1 VAGFEDELTAGGG
14 DLRGVVAVFASVIG
28 ALPEGLAVAAQR
40 SQVRRLNLIGLRPGT
55 NRVKGAVCRLWRSI
69 GLKRLA
75 NTRQPHL
82 VFGTLLRRRR
92 EYITVRALGLLMCDL
107 VALVVGE
114 AALVAVA
121 SVVLGGIIGTA
132 MALLF
137 VQILR
142 PLFTI
147 PPTGVTVPAVGV
159 TLLMGLVLAAAL
171 AAGAS
176 LRRTH
181 LVDVLREE

>member
-1 VAGFEDELTAGGG
+1 
-14 DLRGVVAVFASVIG
+14 
-28 ALPEGLAVAAQR
+28 
-40 SQVRRLNLIGLRPGT
+40 LI
-55 NRVKGAVCRLWRSI
+55 
-69 GLKRLA
+69 
-75 NTRQPHL
+75 
-82 VFGTLLRRRR
+82 
-92 EYITVRALGLLMCDL
+92 
-107 VALVVGE
+107 
-114 AALVAVA
+114 AVA

-171 AAGAS
+171 SASLAAGAS